1 MTTKFRCPK
10 CNGSGNFILNIETN
24 EISCKNC
31 GVVFNELTTK
41 EKLEQLGWVIRHYFN
56 VIEFSYQRSEG
67 EEIDFINYYKSFK
80 EWDFI
85 RVKVYGIT
93 HNELQ
98 LILDYIK
105 EIEKWVHTY

>member
-1 MTTKFRCPK
+1 M
-10 CNGSGNFILNIETN
+10 
-24 EISCKNC
+24 
-31 GVVFNELTTK
+31 TTK
-41 EKLEQLGWVIRHYFN
+41 EKLEQLGWEVKHYVH
-56 VIEFSYQRSEG
+56 VIEFSYQRNEG
-67 EEIDFINYYKSFK
+67 EEIDFIYYDKSFK

-105 EIEKWVHTY
+105 EQEK